1 MKKIV
6 KKGELHSNN
15 PHKGKYNFEVLVEK
29 LPELKQ
35 FVKKNPREED
45 TIDFSNNEAVILLNK
60 ALLKTFYN
68 VQNWEVPK
76 GFLVPP
82 IPGRADYIHYIAELL
97 DKKENV
103 RVLDIGTG
111 ANCIY
116 PIIGSQSYNWEFVGS
131 DISRESILNAQK
143 IIDSNESLKDKI
155 ELRIQKNKDNIFSGI
170 IKNNEKFD
178 LTMCNPPFHSSLEE
192 AVKANERKVN
202 NLSKDNKAI
211 KKGMNFGGQKAEL
224 WCNGGE
230 LLFLKKMINE
240 SVKFS
245 KNVNWFTTLVSNQD
259 NLKPLIKLLDKLKVK
274 DVKILEMSQGQ
285 KISRVLAWK
294 FQ

>member
-1 MKKIV
+1 MKNII
-6 KKGELHSNN
+6 KKGELHPNN
-15 PHKGKYNFEVLVEK
+15 PHKGKYDFEVLVEN

-35 FVKKNPREED
+35 FVKKNPRGED

-68 VQNWEVPK
+68 IENWEIPK

-82 IPGRADYIHYIAELL
+82 IPGRADYIHYISELL
-97 DKKENV
+97 GKKENI
-103 RVLDIGTG
+103 RALDIGTG

-116 PIIGSQSYNWEFVGS
+116 PIIGSQSYNWSFVAS
-131 DISRESILNAQK
+131 DISKDSILNAQK
-143 IIDSNESLKDKI
+143 IIDSNENLKDKI
-155 ELRIQKNKDNIFSGI
+155 ELRFQINKDNIFSGI

-192 AVKANERKVN
+192 AIKANERKVN

-240 SVKFS
+240 SAKFS
-245 KNVNWFTTLVSNQD
+245 KNVSWFTTLVSNKD
-259 NLKPLIKLLDKLKVK
+259 NLKPLIKLLDKLNVK

>member
-1 MKKIV
+1 MKNII
-6 KKGELHSNN
+6 KKGELHPNN
-15 PHKGKYNFEVLVEK
+15 PHKGKYDFEVLVEN

-35 FVKKNPREED
+35 FVKKNPRGED

-68 VQNWEVPK
+68 IENWEIPK

-82 IPGRADYIHYIAELL
+82 IPGRADYIHYIVELL
-97 DKKENV
+97 DKKENI

-116 PIIGSQSYNWEFVGS
+116 PIIGSQSYNWSFVAS
-131 DISRESILNAQK
+131 DISKDSILNAQK
-143 IIDSNESLKDKI
+143 IIDSNENLKDKI
-155 ELRIQKNKDNIFSGI
+155 ELRLQINKDNIFSGI

-192 AVKANERKVN
+192 AIKANERKVN

-240 SVKFS
+240 SAKFS
-245 KNVNWFTTLVSNQD
+245 KNVSWFTTLVSNKD
-259 NLKPLIKLLDKLKVK
+259 NLKPLIKLLDKLNVK

>member
-45 TIDFSNNEAVILLNK
+45 TIDFSNNEAVTLLNK

>member
-45 TIDFSNNEAVILLNK
+45 TIDFSNNEAVTLLNK

-97 DKKENV
+97 EKKENV

-178 LTMCNPPFHSSLEE
+178 LTMCNPPFHSSLGE

-245 KNVNWFTTLVSNQD
+245 KNVNWFTTLVSNKD